1 MCPSAAVDALGS
13 TEGGQSQHRAVDL
26 VSMVEV
32 VDTRTEDDLRTTVR
46 IDRILRKFATNTDC
60 RISGNTGEF
69 FLPCGS
75 SGGRGIGVVG
85 RPHAGKAR
93 ARNTILSE
101 HEIVHGGDKLATDAT
116 NRNAS
121 GHNASTNRRGRSLV
135 CDQVESRKADLNGLA
150 TFIVEGQTCVD
161 ALHGEVPLALTLIG
175 VTIRQGSARVTHST
189 RLVHDKEAE
198 FGVRAVTGFLI
209 HGLGNVSNGE
219 ELAGNQ
225 ALGGLI
231 QFQKE
236 GRVRVAEH
244 VILETLGRVLDVE
257 FLEDHVAHGHCKS
270 AVGTGVHAKPLIGKL
285 RVVRVVGSNRNDLL
299 AVVAGLGH
307 EVSIRGTGQRQV

>member
-1 MCPSAAVDALGS
+1 M
-13 TEGGQSQHRAVDL
+13 
-26 VSMVEV
+26 VS
-32 VDTRTEDDLRTTVR
+32 
-46 IDRILRKFATNTDC
+46 
-60 RISGNTGEF
+60 
-69 FLPCGS
+69 
-75 SGGRGIGVVG
+75 
-85 RPHAGKAR
+85 
-93 ARNTILSE
+93 
-101 HEIVHGGDKLATDAT
+101 
-116 NRNAS
+116 
-121 GHNASTNRRGRSLV
+121 
-135 CDQVESRKADLNGLA
+135 DQVEARKVNLNGLA
-150 TFIVEGQTCVD
+150 TFIVEGQTRVN

-175 VTIRQGSARVTHST
+175 VAISQGTARVTHSAG
-189 RLVHDKEAE
+189 LIHDKEAE

-307 EVSIRGTGQRQV
+307 EVSIGGTGQRQV